1 MTKIARHYSHTITIT
16 KSSHYCHNK
25 QQYYNHENIQYNV
38 KHLIVMQYACYRI
51 RAVEIIVI
59 RVEK

>member
-25 QQYYNHENIQYNV
+25 QQYYNHDNIQYNV
-38 KHLIVMQYACYRI
+38 KHLIVMQYACMLQDKSCRDNSD
-51 RAVEIIVI
+51 
-59 RVEK
+59 KS